1 MQKRKLFLIL
11 MIISALGAGCS
22 PGLDASAYRSQE
34 PFEYYV
40 YFPVDY
46 KPDVNWLL
54 FIGVHGEDESGED
67 CFRRWQPLADDNHF
81 VLLCPT
87 FDVAD
92 GQLVHGDSEQRIAAV
107 LRNLYSAYP
116 FQQQFFIAG
125 LSAGG
130 EFALQYAFH
139 YPSAMTG
146 VAALSAEQYPSADAN
161 VRELPILI
169 LVGQEDQSAVEGAQ
183 LFEESLQ
190 RQNLPVRVIMLDGE
204 DEDLSSDASRLTVEF
219 ALQASR
225 IIP

>member
-1 MQKRKLFLIL
+1 MQKMKLLLIL
-11 MIISALGAGCS
+11 MVLSALGAGCS
-22 PGLDASAYRSQE
+22 SGLDASAYRSQE

-54 FIGVHGEDESGED
+54 FIGVHGEDETGED
-67 CFRRWQPLADDNHF
+67 CFQRWQPLADDYSF

-87 FDVAD
+87 LEVAN
-92 GQLVHGDSEQRIAAV
+92 GQLVYGDSEQRIAAV
-107 LRNLYSAYP
+107 LRNLYSSYP

-130 EFALQYAFH
+130 EFALQYAFR
-139 YPSAMTG
+139 YPSAMSG
-146 VAALSAEQYPSADAN
+146 VAALSAEQYPSAAAS
-161 VRELPILI
+161 VSELPILI
-169 LVGQEDQSAVEGAQ
+169 LVGQQDQPAVDGAQ

-190 RQNLPVRVIMLDGE
+190 RQNLPVRVIILDGE
-204 DEDLSSDASRLTVEF
+204 DEELSSDASRLTVEF